1 MDASLLL
8 TVKRKAMQKN
18 KPSKPPK
25 ASKAAPPTKVR
36 MVADKESGL
45 VLDDFLATIEAT
57 RKAFKLREATFGL
70 KEIESQ
76 AGAESAL
83 EKIITRSLACH
94 SSDIYTKP
102 HPLLEGIYNI
112 RHGRRINIPNLYIGW
127 RIPPNQAP
135 KVLRV
140 LLERALQ
147 TIVQLPPKDLPLK
160 DGSRELKL
168 LASHCDKL
176 AQEIETI
183 VKTNEVHKRASVYFR
198 KTKGP
203 GLLKLSRQAEE
214 LRRTAE
220 MIRAILKDTRLV
232 KAKKDSPNPQTR
244 MALYVIGWLEASG
257 GKKQYTPFKRLLSAA
272 FSASKEMETPAWVH
286 RLEIE
291 MTRRKARRKVLAKSI
306 TV

>member
-1 MDASLLL
+1 
-8 TVKRKAMQKN
+8 MQKT
-18 KPSKPPK
+18 KPRKPQN
-25 ASKAAPPTKVR
+25 ASKAVPPTQLR
-36 MVADKESGL
+36 MGADKERGL
-45 VLDDFLATIEAT
+45 VFDDMLATLEAT
-57 RKAFKLREATFGL
+57 RKAYTLREATFGL

-76 AGAESAL
+76 AGATSAL
-83 EKIITRSLACH
+83 EKIITRSLARH

-112 RHGRRINIPNLYIGW
+112 RRGRRINIPKLYSGW

-135 KVLRV
+135 KVLRI
-140 LLERALQ
+140 LLGRALQ
-147 TIVQLPPKDLPLK
+147 TIVLLPTKDPPLK
-160 DGSRELKL
+160 DGSRELRL

-203 GLLKLSRQAEE
+203 RLAQLSRQAEE

-220 MIRAILKDTRLV
+220 TIGAILKNTHPV
-232 KAKKDSPNPQTR
+232 KRRKDSPNPQVR
-244 MALYVIGWLEASG
+244 MALYVVGWLEASG
-257 GKKQYTPFKRLLSAA
+257 GKKQYTPFKTLLNAA
-272 FSASKEMETPAWVH
+272 YVANKKMDTPAWVH

-291 MTRRKARRKVLAKSI
+291 MTRQKARRKVLAKSI

>member
-8 TVKRKAMQKN
+8 AVKRKAMQKT
-18 KPSKPPK
+18 KPSKPPTPSN
-25 ASKAAPPTKVR
+25 AVPPTQLR
-36 MVADKESGL
+36 MGADKEKGL
-45 VLDDFLATIEAT
+45 VLDDMLATLETT
-57 RKAFKLREATFGL
+57 RKAYTLREATFGL

-76 AGAESAL
+76 AGAKSAV
-83 EKIITRSLACH
+83 ERIITRSLACH

-102 HPLLEGIYNI
+102 HPLLKGIYNI
-112 RHGRRINIPNLYIGW
+112 RRGRRINIPKIYSGW

-147 TIVQLPPKDLPLK
+147 TIVQLPTKDPRSK
-160 DGSRELKL
+160 DGSRELRL
-168 LASHCDKL
+168 LALHCDKL
-176 AQEIETI
+176 AQEIESV
-183 VKTNEVHKRASVYFR
+183 VKANEVHKRASVYFR

-203 GLLKLSRQAEE
+203 GLVQLSRQAEE

-220 MIRAILKDTRLV
+220 TIRAILRNRRPV
-232 KAKKDSPNPQTR
+232 KARKDSPNPQIR
-244 MALYVIGWLEASG
+244 MALYVVGWLEASG

-272 FSASKEMETPAWVH
+272 FVASKEMETPAWVH

-291 MTRRKARRKVLAKSI
+291 MTRRKARRKVWAASI